1 MFGIDFGFSKS
12 KQKSESFSGLRGT
25 PQFAGFA
32 QQYGDTANR
41 TASLAHSYGQSPVN
55 MFQGQTG
62 QQITNT
68 NPLTGLP
75 MAFNNNLTSFGNQMF
90 ANASAGGSMR
100 GQNSPENTQGVVGSA
115 MTNMGATLLPY
126 ITDWQ
131 KYMIGL
137 PEELKKS
144 RLGMYQSTLGAMA
157 PGLGNQ
163 SQASGNS
170 MAVQGGI
177 KGGGGSL
184 WG

>member
-1 MFGIDFGFSKS
+1 MFGLDFGFKKE

-41 TASLAHSYGQSPVN
+41 TASLVHGYGQSPFN
-55 MFQGQTG
+55 TFQGQTG
-62 QQITNT
+62 EQMTNT

-131 KYMIGL
+131 KYVIGL
-137 PEELKKS
+137 PEEMKRS
-144 RLGMYQSTLGAMA
+144 RFGMYQGTLQAMA
-157 PGLGNQ
+157 PGLGAQ
-163 SQASGNS
+163 GAQRASSYGFNVS
-170 MAVQGGI
+170 GGLVP
-177 KGGGGSL
+177 SST
-184 WG
+184 